1 MAYSEDLV
9 NRIVESYSSSKDEEK
24 IFHSKEDFETFLGAS
39 KDILLLDYRDPDY
52 CKDDIPVLLDRIE
65 KALLSLLREEKIE
78 NPQDK
83 VDAYLNSLPEI
94 RRLLSG
100 SARAIRDGDPAAD
113 SIQEIVICYP
123 GFLAITHY
131 RIGNALFNLGLP
143 FLARLIAQDAQRHTG
158 IDINPGAKIGENF
171 FIDHGTGIV
180 VGQTCIIGD
189 NVKLY
194 QGVTLG
200 ALSLAKG
207 SKLRGQKRHPT
218 IESNCTIYSCA
229 SIFGGDTIIGEG
241 STIGSN
247 TYITRSIPK
256 RSVVYNSKDGMVIAS
271 KDDPNQ
277 NPHLFEN

>member
-9 NRIVESYSSSKDEEK
+9 DRIVDSYSTSRDEEK
-24 IFHSKEDFETFLGAS
+24 IFHSKEDFNNFLETS
-39 KDILLLDYRDPDY
+39 KDILLLDYREPDY
-52 CKDDIPVLLDRIE
+52 TREDIPSLLQRTE
-65 KALLSLLREEKIE
+65 KSLLSLLTEEKID

-100 SARAIRDGDPAAD
+100 SARAILHGDPAAD

-123 GFLAITHY
+123 GFIAITNY
-131 RIGNALFNLGLP
+131 RIANQLYRLSLP
-143 FLARLIAQDAQRHTG
+143 FLARLIAQDGQRRTG
-158 IDINPGAKIGENF
+158 IDINPGATIGENF

-180 VGQTCIIGD
+180 VGQTCVIGD

-207 SKLRGQKRHPT
+207 SELKGQKRHPT
-218 IESNCTIYSCA
+218 IEDNCTIYSCA

-256 RSVVYNSKDGMVIAS
+256 RSVVYNSKDGTVIAS
-271 KDDPNQ
+271 KDDPSQ
-277 NPHLFEN
+277 SPHPFEN

>member
-9 NRIVESYSSSKDEEK
+9 DRIVDSYSSSRDEEK
-24 IFHSKEDFETFLGAS
+24 IFHSKEDFDAFLETS
-39 KDILLLDYRDPDY
+39 KDILLLDYRKPDY
-52 CKDDIPVLLDRIE
+52 ARECIPSLLQRTE
-65 KALLSLLREEKIE
+65 KSLLSLLTEEKID

-83 VDAYLNSLPEI
+83 VDAYLNSLPKI

-100 SARAIRDGDPAAD
+100 SARAILYGDPAAD

-123 GFLAITHY
+123 GFIAITNY
-131 RIGNALFNLGLP
+131 RIANKLYNLGLP
-143 FLARLIAQDAQRHTG
+143 FLARLIAQDGQRRTG
-158 IDINPGAKIGENF
+158 IDINPGATIGENF

-180 VGQTCIIGD
+180 VGQTCVIGD

-207 SKLRGQKRHPT
+207 SELKGQKRHPT
-218 IESNCTIYSCA
+218 IEDNCTIYSCA
-229 SIFGGDTIIGEG
+229 SIFGGDTVIGEG

-256 RSVVYNSKDGMVIAS
+256 RSVVYNSKDGTVIAS
-271 KDDPNQ
+271 KDDPRQ
-277 NPHLFEN
+277 SPHPFEN